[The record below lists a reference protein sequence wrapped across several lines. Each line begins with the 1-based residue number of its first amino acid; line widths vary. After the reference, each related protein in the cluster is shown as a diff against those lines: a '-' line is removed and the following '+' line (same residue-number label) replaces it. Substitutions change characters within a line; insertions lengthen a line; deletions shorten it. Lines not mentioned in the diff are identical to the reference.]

1 MPMQRAVRVDGAE
14 KVSGA
19 GLYASDVRLPG
30 LLIGFTVRSAFPHAR
45 IDSIDASEARKIHGV
60 HAVLTAADLPQTL
73 IGKNLHD
80 VPLLARDR
88 VRFVGDRVAVVAA
101 ESKEIAEE
109 AVNAVAVKY
118 AELPAVFDPE
128 EALKPAAPVL
138 HPDLKM
144 YRHAEGREWS
154 TLPPYPNASAQVARE
169 KGNVEQGFA
178 ASAQIFEDVFRIP
191 MQNHGFIE
199 PHSCTVAIDRSGKV
213 RLWSCIKQPFDLKEW
228 FAFATGVDEEE
239 VVVMPVRIGADF
251 GGKGYILD
259 EALAYFLARA
269 SGRPVQ
275 MVMSQNEEFIAGVH
289 RHPAVIRIKS
299 GVDGEGRLLARQ
311 VQILWNGGAYAGFR
325 PGMTLNGT
333 FRSAG
338 VYRIPNVRIT
348 SVCAYTNQVPCG
360 HMRAPGQPQVIFA
373 VESHTDLVARRI
385 GMSPVEFRERNLL
398 RDGDEAPL
406 GGVLRHVR
414 AVEVLKRGA
423 AAIGWEKAKK
433 RGVGRGLAVSERGTG
448 SGRAVVTIELD
459 GQGTV
464 TVHTGVAEVGTGSH
478 TVLRAVV
485 ARVLSIEPDHVQ
497 VVQGDTDKGPF
508 DVGSGGS
515 KVTNTTGGAAFAAAQ
530 KVRERLLRLASEGE
544 LLPKEGL
551 ELRDGGFYARGQ
563 QTKGIAFRDLAG
575 RLAQAQGGVIR
586 EVADVK
592 SNPGAA
598 AGYACHAV
606 EVAVD
611 QETGKV
617 CINKAVVVHDVGYAV
632 NPIGLTGQIE
642 GGFAQ
647 GLGMGLMEEM
657 DQDGGRPRA
666 VNFDTYKM
674 PCAPDIPPIS
684 IQLIENGDGPGPFG
698 AKGIGE
704 ISATPTAPA
713 IANAVED
720 AVGVRIFDLPITA
733 EKVLQKIRQR
743 QR

>member
-1 MPMQRAVRVDGAE
+1 MATRRAVRVDGGE
-14 KVSGA
+14 KVSGI
-19 GLYASDVRLPG
+19 GLYAGDVRLPG
-30 LLIGFTVRSAFPHAR
+30 LLIGFSVRSPFPHAR
-45 IDSIDASEARKIHGV
+45 IDSIDVSEARKIRGV
-60 HAVLTAADLPQTL
+60 HAVLTAADLPPTL
-73 IGKNLHD
+73 IGKNLQD

-88 VRFVGDRVAVVAA
+88 VRFVGDKVAVVAA
-101 ESKEIAEE
+101 DSKEIAEE
-109 AVNAVAVKY
+109 AVNAVEVKY
-118 AELPAVFDPE
+118 TELPAVFDPE
-128 EALKPAAPVL
+128 EALKPGAVEL
-138 HPDLKM
+138 HPGLKM

-154 TLPPYPNASAQVARE
+154 ALPSYPNASAQVTRE

-199 PHSCTVAIDRSGKV
+199 PHSCTVAIDRAGKV
-213 RLWSCIKQPFDLKEW
+213 QLWSCIKQPFDLKEW

-259 EALAYFLARA
+259 EALAYFLARG

-275 MVMSQNEEFIAGVH
+275 MVMSQNEEFVAGVH

-299 GVDGEGRLLARQ
+299 GVDREGRLLARQ
-311 VQILWNGGAYAGFR
+311 VRIVWNGGAYAGFR

-348 SVCAYTNQVPCG
+348 STCAYTNQVPCG

-373 VESHTDLVARRI
+373 VESHTDLIAGRL
-385 GMSPVEFRERNLL
+385 GLSPVEFRERNLL

-406 GGVLRHVR
+406 GGILRHVR
-414 AVEVLKRGA
+414 AVDVLKRGA
-423 AAIGWEKAKK
+423 NAIGWANAKK
-433 RGVGRGLAVSERGTG
+433 HGVGRGLAVSERGTG
-448 SGRAVVTIELD
+448 SGRAVVAIEI
-459 GQGTV
+459 GREGTV

-478 TVLRAVV
+478 TVLREVV
-485 ARVLSIEPDHVQ
+485 ARVLGIEPDEVQ
-497 VVQGDTDKGPF
+497 VVQGDTDRGPF

-530 KVRERLLRLASEGE
+530 KVRERLLRLAGEGE
-544 LLPKEGL
+544 ILPKEGL
-551 ELRDGGFYARGQ
+551 VLRDGKFYARGQ
-563 QTKGIAFRDLAG
+563 SKGIVFRDLAG
-575 RLAQAQGGVIR
+575 RLAQAQGGSIR
-586 EVADVK
+586 EVAEIK
-592 SNPGAA
+592 SAPGDA

-611 QETGKV
+611 QETGQV
-617 CINKAVVVHDVGYAV
+617 RINKAVVVHDVGYAV

-642 GGFAQ
+642 GGFMQ

-657 DQDGGRPRA
+657 DHDGGRPRA
-666 VNFDTYKM
+666 VNFDSYKM
-674 PCAPDIPPIS
+674 PCVPDIPPIS
-684 IQLIENGDGPGPFG
+684 IQLIENRDGPGPFG

-704 ISATPTAPA
+704 IAATPTAPA
-713 IANAVED
+713 IANAVEN
-720 AVGVRIFDLPITA
+720 AVGVRIFDLPVTA
-733 EKVLQKIRQR
+733 EKVLEGIRQR